1 MSVAGTTYNVVAG
14 WTAAIDIDLKDD
26 GATPSGTLGG
36 TVELILKN
44 SAGTQLPFTGDVTI
58 QDATNWRVRVSP
70 DAGDFVAGIYRGRI
84 KVTDATG
91 KVAYFPNGAWDVWIC
106 NTEA

>member
-36 TVELILKN
+36 TVELVLKN
-44 SAGTQLPFTGDVTI
+44 AAGTSVDFSGDVAI
-58 QDATNWRVRVSP
+58 QDATNWRIRISP
-70 DAGDFVAGIYRGRI
+70 DAADFVVGIYRGRI
-84 KVTDATG
+84 KVTDTGG
-91 KVAYFPNGAWDVWIC
+91 KVAYFPNS
-106 NTEA
+106 